1 MVLPRRANLGYG
13 YCLESDAH
21 QTGFGHYYALCSLP
35 LSVDRR
41 ENKGFVVK
49 NRLDALKVA
58 SVIYQFQ
65 T

>member
-1 MVLPRRANLGYG
+1 MVLPRQANLGYG
-13 YCLESDAH
+13 YRLKSDAH
-21 QTGFGHYYALCSLP
+21 QTGFGHNNALCSLP

-58 SVIYQFQ
+58 SVSDLD
-65 T
+65 